1 MFDCISFVSYM
12 TYSSIRGNQHESI
25 GNQVI
30 SNFKILLERP
40 KVNNCQTLNFGNF
53 TDNLRF
59 LAFDNVEFDSGTFF
73 FAHTIMNKH
82 NALHAMLE
90 IIIYSV
96 LKAG

>member
-12 TYSSIRGNQHESI
+12 TYSSICGNQHESI

-30 SNFKILLERP
+30 SFFKILFERP

-53 TDNLRF
+53 TDNLKF
-59 LAFDNVEFDSGTFF
+59 LAFGNLEFDSGTFF
-73 FAHTIMNKH
+73 AYTITNRH
-82 NALHAMLE
+82 DALHAMLE
-90 IIIYSV
+90 VIIYSV

>member
-1 MFDCISFVSYM
+1 M
-12 TYSSIRGNQHESI
+12 
-25 GNQVI
+25 
-30 SNFKILLERP
+30 
-40 KVNNCQTLNFGNF
+40 
-53 TDNLRF
+53 RF

-96 LKAG
+96 LKAGWNENVANIILIYSW

>member
-12 TYSSIRGNQHESI
+12 TYSSIHGNQHESI

-30 SNFKILLERP
+30 SFFKNTIGEK
-40 KVNNCQTLNFGNF
+40 KVNNSQTLNFGNF

-96 LKAG
+96 LKSG